1 VAATEV
7 LLLATDALGLST
19 FNRISFDS
27 REASAALTIRTIR
40 HCVLLAAAA
49 SVVVIPVS
57 YVALPWVLGSGY
69 GDVPLLLL
77 MLAPNVVCLAA
88 IRPLYSFFQVQTQK
102 PASMYRVVGAALV
115 VNTALN
121 IALVPVWDARG
132 AAAAASVS
140 GLVAVVVAFRAFAP
154 ESHARLADLRPR
166 RADLTAY
173 LDLVG
178 SLLRRARRE
187 A

>member
-1 VAATEV
+1 MAATEV

-69 GDVPLLLL
+69 GDV
-77 MLAPNVVCLAA
+77 
-88 IRPLYSFFQVQTQK
+88 
-102 PASMYRVVGAALV
+102 
-115 VNTALN
+115 
-121 IALVPVWDARG
+121 
-132 AAAAASVS
+132 
-140 GLVAVVVAFRAFAP
+140 
-154 ESHARLADLRPR
+154 
-166 RADLTAY
+166 
-173 LDLVG
+173 
-178 SLLRRARRE
+178 
-187 A
+187 

>member
-1 VAATEV
+1 MAATEV
-7 LLLATDALGLST
+7 LLLATEALGLST

-173 LDLVG
+173 LDLAG

>member
-1 VAATEV
+1 MAATEV
-7 LLLATDALGLST
+7 LLLATEALGLST

-69 GDVPLLLL
+69 GDVRLLLL
-77 MLAPNVVCLAA
+77 MLAPNVVCFLAA

-121 IALVPVWDARG
+121 IALVPVWDAR
-132 AAAAASVS
+132 V
-140 GLVAVVVAFRAFAP
+140 LP
-154 ESHARLADLRPR
+154 PR
-166 RADLTAY
+166 R
-173 LDLVG
+173 
-178 SLLRRARRE
+178 R
-187 A
+187 